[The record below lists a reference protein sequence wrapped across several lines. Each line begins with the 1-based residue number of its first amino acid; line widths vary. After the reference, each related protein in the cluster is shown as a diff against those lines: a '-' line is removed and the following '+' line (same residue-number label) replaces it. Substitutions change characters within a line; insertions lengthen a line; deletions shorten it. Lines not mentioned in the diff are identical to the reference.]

1 MLQSSHML
9 SPEDAKSPLAA
20 PLKALFYLGF
30 AAFFFVFGYTLGE
43 APGGADGV
51 QVQEGDVLG
60 QNTPAPAWVDDDVN
74 FKMFWDVWSM
84 VQKQYVDSPVADKDM
99 FYGSLQGMV
108 ASLQDPYTTFFTPK
122 MAEGFN
128 QQLDGTF
135 YGIGAEIGLD
145 DVGNIVVVAPIEG
158 TPADAA
164 DLRPDDYIL
173 AIDDVETTG
182 MTVNEAVGKIRGEKG
197 TTVTLTIGRPGKEP
211 ISVPIVRDEIK
222 IDSVNWK
229 VQEDGVGV
237 IGINVFNEETPRLFA
252 DAVQELQDK
261 GVTEL
266 IVDLRNNPGG
276 LLDAAIDLAGYWI
289 GDKVVVIE
297 DTGEDQVEL
306 KGMGLPLLGNTQTVV
321 LVNGGSASAS
331 EILSGALQDYGK
343 ATLIGEQTFG
353 KGSVQEYHD
362 LPDGSAVK
370 ITVAHWLT
378 PLGRSINKQG
388 IAPDQV
394 VTYSLDD
401 VHADVDPQFQAALD
415 FLATH

>member
-1 MLQSSHML
+1 ML
-9 SPEDAKSPLAA
+9 SSEESKSPLAA

-43 APGGADGV
+43 APGSADTGAV
-51 QVQEGDVLG
+51 KTGDVLG
-60 QNTPAPAWVDDDVN
+60 QNAPAPDWVDDDVN

-84 VQKQYVDSPVADKDM
+84 VQKQYVDSPVEDKDM

-145 DVGNIVVVAPIEG
+145 EVGNIVVVAPISG
-158 TPADAA
+158 TPAEAA
-164 DLRPDDYIL
+164 GLRPDDYIL

-182 MTVNEAVGKIRGEKG
+182 MTVNEAVAKIRGEKG
-197 TTVTLTIGRPGKEP
+197 TTVTLTIGRPEKEP
-211 ISVPIVRDEIK
+211 IVVPIVRDEIK

-229 VQEDGVGV
+229 VREDGVGV

-276 LLDAAIDLAGYWI
+276 LLNAAIDLAGYWI

-297 DTGEDQVEL
+297 DTGEDQTEL
-306 KGMGLPLLGNTQTVV
+306 KGMGVPLLGTTQTVV

-415 FLATH
+415 YLQTH